1 MKKNIRILITVILA
15 VCLLVTVVGCGQ
27 KDATTGDQEGAS
39 QQQETSTNGQED
51 TSNTQDEEES
61 TLDRIKE
68 SGKLVMGTNAEFEP
82 FEYHEMVDGE
92 PQIIGFDIDLSQIIA
107 DKLGVELVIEDMDF
121 DGLIPALASKSI
133 DMIAAGMSADEE
145 RAKSVNFSVSYFDAS
160 QVIIIREDDDS
171 IKGREDLKGKKLGV
185 QLGTT
190 GDQEASKEEVGAAE
204 VVRFNK
210 APEAIEDLKTGRIDA
225 VILDQAPAKAYVSQN
240 EGLIILDEELT
251 QETYSLACFKGDEE
265 FTEFLNSVINE
276 IKESGKYDELLEK
289 YGLNK

>member
-1 MKKNIRILITVILA
+1 MKKNLRIVLTVILA
-15 VCLLVTVVGCGQ
+15 VCLLITVVGCGQ
-27 KDATTGDQEGAS
+27 QGTKTGGQEDPS
-39 QQQETSTNGQED
+39 TDQQQETS
-51 TSNTQDEEES
+51 SNAKDEEVS
-61 TLDRIKE
+61 TLDRIEK

-92 PQIIGFDIDLSQIIA
+92 PQIVGFDIDLSQIIA

-240 EGLIILDEELT
+240 EGLIILDEE
-251 QETYSLACFKGDEE
+251 